1 MIKFRYDNIMHAL
14 LYNYSVPQFT
24 ISPRNVTVVEG
35 VNSTVEVC
43 VSRVGVTALARNVV
57 VTVQTGLKSGG
68 SAAQAEG
75 RYMH

>member
-1 MIKFRYDNIMHAL
+1 M
-14 LYNYSVPQFT
+14 
-24 ISPRNVTVVEG
+24 VEG

-68 SAAQAEG
+68 SAAQAKG
-75 RYMH
+75 MYMH

>member
-1 MIKFRYDNIMHAL
+1 M
-14 LYNYSVPQFT
+14 
-24 ISPRNVTVVEG
+24 VEG

-57 VTVQTGLKSGG
+57 VTVQTGPKSGG

-75 RYMH
+75 MYTH

>member
-1 MIKFRYDNIMHAL
+1 MHAL
-14 LYNYSVPQFT
+14 YSVPQFT

-57 VTVQTGLKSGG
+57 VTVQTGPKSGG

-75 RYMH
+75 MYIYALNKLHAR